1 MRTIKNNSFINASL
15 WYIIANFLGQ
25 GIVLLSN
32 IIFTRI
38 MNQNDYGLYSTY
50 YSIVALLTPF
60 VGANLFVGLNN
71 GYFDF
76 KENRKDFRGAVFF
89 LSLIVFIAFSGVFLL
104 LQKFLLPIF
113 NINIPFII
121 GIFTLIHA
129 YSFFI
134 VNYFNNYE
142 NMENHYKVKSL
153 LMFFPNFLQVGLSI
167 LLILL
172 ISKNGYY
179 ERIIGSVSGVFICAL
194 IPAIVMLF
202 NTKKLINKEYYKYA
216 LKLSVPSVLSSIAYM
231 IMQQSDHIMI
241 TAFVGA
247 EYTAVYSLV
256 YVIGNVVYAFLQ
268 ATGGAFQS
276 WIYRVLDSGK
286 TEAIKNIQKWY
297 LFFFIIIA
305 YGLLMISPEVIK
317 LLAPESYWDFRYIP
331 PFVAGSSLLVLNS
344 MYCNIAEF
352 NKKQDKVSLCVLAA
366 AVINVVLNFIFIKLF
381 GALAAAYTSLF
392 AYICLVLFDKILVDK
407 IGTCFYSNKYFII
420 YFIIICLG
428 CILFLFVEDHI
439 FIRYIMYF
447 LLIIILGLYLL
458 KNKKEF
464 FEIIGKP
471 E

>member
-1 MRTIKNNSFINASL
+1 MQSKTNGFIKASF
-15 WYIIANFLGQ
+15 WYIVANFLGQ

-167 LLILL
+167 ILILL

-231 IMQQSDHIMI
+231 IMQQSDHVMI

-247 EYTAVYSLV
+247 EMTAVYSLV
-256 YVIGNVVYAFLQ
+256 YIIGNVMYAFLQ

-276 WIYRVLDSGK
+276 WIFRALDSQNVEK
-286 TEAIKNIQKWY
+286 TVLVQKWY
-297 LFFFIIIA
+297 LFFFMVIA
-305 YGLLMISPEVIK
+305 YGLLMISPEIIRI
-317 LLAPESYWDFRYIP
+317 LSPENYWDFRYIP
-331 PFVAGSSLLVLNS
+331 PFVAGSSLLVINA
-344 MYCNIAEF
+344 MYANVAEF
-352 NKKQDKVSLCVLAA
+352 YKKQSKISVCVFAA
-366 AVINVVLNFIFIKLF
+366 AIINIILNIVFIKLI
-381 GALAAAYTSLF
+381 GAIAAAYTSLF
-392 AYICLVLFDKILVDK
+392 AYICLVLFMRRLVCRLNKSVFSDKLFLIYFGMIIIACALFIFVSPFILFRY
-407 IGTCFYSNKYFII
+407 ITFIVLLALFMI
-420 YFIIICLG
+420 YFIIKREEVFSLVGI
-428 CILFLFVEDHI
+428 
-439 FIRYIMYF
+439 
-447 LLIIILGLYLL
+447 
-458 KNKKEF
+458 NK
-464 FEIIGKP
+464 
-471 E
+471 